1 MTQADQETSP
11 AGRTV
16 QSGCIVGQ
24 TRPVTDSNDASEEE
38 EAKRSRAQVIEQ
50 AQAQAAR
57 HRQAARI
64 EDRVRD
70 EVRAKHVNLAS
81 EEDDLT
87 EQEQLRFA
95 ELGELQAWDLMR
107 HVEYLRRD
115 VGGRTEEELIAEVP
129 RNPQLRNPLELTRRL
144 IDSNRNLQAELVRSR
159 ESSELVAADLSSKMT
174 ELTGELVKFRESSD
188 GLAGRVLWWSRILAA
203 LTVLLFIG
211 TFILIW
217 LTAVLVQRTP

>member
-11 AGRTV
+11 TDRTV

-38 EAKRSRAQVIEQ
+38 EAKRSQAQVIEQ

-64 EDRVRD
+64 EPCPRRGTREACQPRV
-70 EVRAKHVNLAS
+70 

-87 EQEQLRFA
+87 EQERLRFA
-95 ELGELQAWDLMR
+95 ELGELRAWDLMR

-129 RNPQLRNPLELTRRL
+129 RNPELRNPLELTRRL
-144 IDSNRNLQAELVRSR
+144 IDSNRDLQAELIRSR

-174 ELTGELVKFRESSD
+174 E
-188 GLAGRVLWWSRILAA
+188 
-203 LTVLLFIG
+203 
-211 TFILIW
+211 
-217 LTAVLVQRTP
+217 